1 MMMTKI
7 NSILD
12 EIEKVDIEMYEHLER
27 TALLSFALAKAIK
40 LGPKEMEKAYFA
52 GLIHDVGIL
61 ESTKENINEMAFYGN
76 MMLKFVDGFEDIAE
90 AIKYQHNYSLLDEG
104 KFSYLLAQII
114 AISNNYDELR
124 TLKGFSHMTAKTVL
138 NSNGFNEHLVEK
150 FIEIVELENL
160 I

>member
-12 EIEKVDIEMYEHLER
+12 EIEKIDIEMYEHLER
-27 TALLSFALAKAIK
+27 TAMLSLALAKAIK

-52 GLIHDVGIL
+52 GLVHDIGIL
-61 ESTKENINEMAFYGN
+61 ETTKENSKIMSLYGN

-114 AISNNYDELR
+114 AISNSYDELR
-124 TLKGFSHMTAKTVL
+124 TVKGFSHTIAKTVL
-138 NSNGFNEHLVEK
+138 DSSEFNAYLIEK